1 LKKGSQDAV
10 NTKYLELEN
19 KLFQVERDNKSLVSQ
34 VELEKAKNKKL
45 AVDFEQMVNL
55 VKDAENKK
63 KA

>member
-19 KLFQVERDNKSLVSQ
+19 KLFQVERENKSLVSQ

>member
-19 KLFQVERDNKSLVSQ
+19 KLFQVERDNKSLISQ

>member
-1 LKKGSQDAV
+1 MKKGSQDAV

-19 KLFQVERDNKSLVSQ
+19 KLFQVERDNKSLISQ

>member
-1 LKKGSQDAV
+1 MKKGSQDAV

-34 VELEKAKNKKL
+34 VELEKVKNKKL

>member
-1 LKKGSQDAV
+1 MKKGSQDAV

-19 KLFQVERDNKSLVSQ
+19 KLFQVERENKSLVSQ

>member
-34 VELEKAKNKKL
+34 VELEKVKNKKL